1 MSRHWA
7 KQNHSKVAP
16 YRQGCLT
23 RVPIESVSKVEI
35 QPLLRRNWPGVEQI
49 SLEEEGLFVLD
60 EHRTQKLY
68 LINAMKRGKKILSE
82 IDVFQKYFLRP
93 ICFLSC
99 FIFVSR
105 KLVLFYLKSILFFSS
120 FLN

>member
-1 MSRHWA
+1 M
-7 KQNHSKVAP
+7 
-16 YRQGCLT
+16 
-23 RVPIESVSKVEI
+23 ESVSKVEI

-68 LINAMKRGKKILSE
+68 LINGMKRGKKILSE